1 MEKKKNTLHNIE
13 LWHWSEIKTTHL
25 NVKQFKPGEQNEHAA
40 MLAKEV
46 YMFKM
51 SKDKEKKKS
60 RRKITHTFT
69 TDWILYFLIFIYL
82 MIVLVLN
89 ISNYFELFFCCC
101 TSCLMPSI
109 YLTTSIILSTV
120 YILYHKLLFIWFLS
134 FIMKL

>member
-51 SKDKEKKKS
+51 SKDKEKKK
-60 RRKITHTFT
+60 KQEEDNAH
-69 TDWILYFLIFIYL
+69 IYNW
-82 MIVLVLN
+82 LN
-89 ISNYFELFFCCC
+89 IIFPN
-101 TSCLMPSI
+101 I
-109 YLTTSIILSTV
+109 HLS
-120 YILYHKLLFIWFLS
+120 YDCACFKY
-134 FIMKL
+134 